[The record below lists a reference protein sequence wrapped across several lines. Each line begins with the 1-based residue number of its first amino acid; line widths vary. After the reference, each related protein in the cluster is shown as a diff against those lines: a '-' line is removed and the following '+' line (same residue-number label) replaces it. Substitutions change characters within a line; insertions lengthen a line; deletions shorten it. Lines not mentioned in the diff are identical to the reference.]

1 MFTLGT
7 CKIYVA
13 AVNVNHSQQ
22 FIPYMKYGYIGP
34 LFVYDEC
41 RTFCTSVLCLTSI
54 SALGIPL
61 FITVSYFNYEN
72 VGLITVPRRVILYV
86 IHRFL
91 YPGIFSELTR
101 INVISLISV

>member
-1 MFTLGT
+1 MDTLARFLFTT
-7 CKIYVA
+7 
-13 AVNVNHSQQ
+13 NVGHFASVCCCGVPA
-22 FIPYMKYGYIGP
+22 I
-34 LFVYDEC
+34 DE
-41 RTFCTSVLCLTSI
+41 I

>member
-1 MFTLGT
+1 MWNLHH
-7 CKIYVA
+7 CA
-13 AVNVNHSQQ
+13 AANRVPA
-22 FIPYMKYGYIGP
+22 I
-34 LFVYDEC
+34 DEYF
-41 RTFCTSVLCLTSI
+41 RS
-54 SALGIPL
+54 LGIPL
-61 FITVSYFNYEN
+61 FVTVSYFICEI